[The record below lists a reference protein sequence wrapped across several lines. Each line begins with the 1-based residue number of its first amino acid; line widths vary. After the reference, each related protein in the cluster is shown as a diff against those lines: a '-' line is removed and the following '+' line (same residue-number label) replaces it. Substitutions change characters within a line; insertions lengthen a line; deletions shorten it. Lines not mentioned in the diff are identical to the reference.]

1 MIGHLEGVLL
11 ETEDRSLLL
20 NVQGVGYR
28 IYCLPETLLR
38 LARKEGEKIS
48 FWTYLAVREN
58 ALDLYGFE
66 DKEEKRFFELLL
78 TVSGIG
84 PRSALSVLSVSPVAT
99 LTSAVRS
106 GDVAYLTKV
115 SGIGRKTA
123 EKIVIELKD
132 KLGIASVGEQG
143 ELEDEALVIEAL
155 KSLGYVHGDIREV
168 LKSIPKEITG
178 TSNRIKAALRHLG
191 K

>member
-1 MIGHLEGVLL
+1 MIGYLEGVLV
-11 ETEDRSLLL
+11 ETQDRSLIL
-20 NVQGVGYR
+20 NVGGVGYQVN
-28 IYCLPETLLR
+28 CLPEALLR
-38 LARKEGEKIS
+38 LSRKEGERLS

-66 DKEEKRFFELLL
+66 TKREKSFFELLL

-84 PRSALSVLSVSPVAT
+84 PRSALSVLSVSPVET
-99 LTSAVRS
+99 LERAIRS
-106 GDVAYLTKV
+106 EDVGYLTKV

-132 KLGIASVGEQG
+132 KLGKAGVGEQD

-155 KSLGYVHGDIREV
+155 KSLGYMQGDIREA
-168 LKSIPKEITG
+168 LKGVSEEIIG
-178 TSNRIKAALRHLG
+178 TSNRIKAALKYLG